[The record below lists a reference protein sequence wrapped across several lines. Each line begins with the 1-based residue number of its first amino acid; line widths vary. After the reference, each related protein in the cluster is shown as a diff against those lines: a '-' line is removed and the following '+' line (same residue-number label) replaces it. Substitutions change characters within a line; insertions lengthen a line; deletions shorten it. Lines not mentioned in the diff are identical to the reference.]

1 MSLEH
6 GVKEK
11 YKRDNPKSKKFD
23 KKIKPVKSSDNEV
36 EASSDQKKQ
45 LKTLRILNDQTEN
58 YLKK

>member
-11 YKRDNPKSKKFD
+11 YKRDNPKSKKYD

-36 EASSDQKKQ
+36 EASSDQKK
-45 LKTLRILNDQTEN
+45 
-58 YLKK
+58 